1 MKNGFTWAWQY
12 SCLIVCGLSVEELA
26 FLGAECN
33 YYNNAIS
40 TCLPLPL
47 ASPSDFSPPSFP
59 PSFPGPFCSLQS
71 GVKCRTF
78 GWRGKFVACRMP
90 QVSKYAADD

>member
-47 ASPSDFSPPSFP
+47 APPFRLFPAQFSRPVLQLAVWRQMSHFRLAWKIRRVSDASS
-59 PSFPGPFCSLQS
+59 
-71 GVKCRTF
+71 VKVC
-78 GWRGKFVACRMP
+78 GG
-90 QVSKYAADD
+90 